1 MALGSAGGSDGAT
14 DRSLSSFPAPVLAP
28 EPTTALGGPSECE
41 PFPPPPFGAAD
52 DDALSRSA
60 EAPSWAEAALSR
72 LGGELAELR
81 QRHADALSTV
91 QRQARL
97 LERELVAE
105 EEGERGCSSGVA
117 KGKAGMAAVADVA
130 IWQRCDL

>member
-1 MALGSAGGSDGAT
+1 M
-14 DRSLSSFPAPVLAP
+14 RH
-28 EPTTALGGPSECE
+28 
-41 PFPPPPFGAAD
+41 
-52 DDALSRSA
+52 
-60 EAPSWAEAALSR
+60 AEAALSR

-117 KGKAGMAAVADVA
+117 KGKAGRVAYVLPHVRPFIA
-130 IWQRCDL
+130 TL